1 MNAYARDQ
9 IAKLG
14 VADRLRAAERARL
27 VRDAKHVQ
35 APQADSRPR
44 RPWGFIVARRAV
56 RVPTRVR
63 PA

>member
-9 IAKLG
+9 IAKFS

-27 VRDAKHVQ
+27 VRDAKHVL
-35 APQADSRPR
+35 APQAASRRR
-44 RPWGFIVARRAV
+44 RPWGFTVARRVV
-56 RVPTRVR
+56 RVPARVR